1 MLGYYTTT
9 GLRTYPGQVRKEK
22 TTFFYSLVVGLRNR
36 LWFYSLNDKGS
47 WEKDLVCCDES
58 LILVQSESS
67 ALRLMLIGRMR
78 RVVLQ
83 NGKIGK
89 TGNGTQW
96 TGTHLRRSS
105 SDKLFKLFWCVL
117 ILSFPFPYLQL
128 LSLKVFDCGWFIE
141 DRCSLSETVHPSGLR
156 IGFHNDPGVGIL
168 QSSSLA

>member
-1 MLGYYTTT
+1 MSCPFLRVHLISKCVLHTDRSSQHLTDPDIFVRHRLLLLYSSESRSALRIHLVVDRSVLGYYTTT
-9 GLRTYPGQVRKEK
+9 GLRTYPGQVRIEK
-22 TTFFYSLVVGLRNR
+22 TTFFYSLAVGLRNR

-96 TGTHLRRSS
+96 TGTHRRRSS
-105 SDKLFKLFWCVL
+105 SDKLFKLF
-117 ILSFPFPYLQL
+117 
-128 LSLKVFDCGWFIE
+128 
-141 DRCSLSETVHPSGLR
+141 
-156 IGFHNDPGVGIL
+156 
-168 QSSSLA
+168 